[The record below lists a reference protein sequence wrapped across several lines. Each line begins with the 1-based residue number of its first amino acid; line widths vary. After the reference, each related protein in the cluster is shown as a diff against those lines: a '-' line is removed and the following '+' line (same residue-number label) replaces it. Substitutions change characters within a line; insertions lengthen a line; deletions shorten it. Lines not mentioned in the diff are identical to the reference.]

1 MGSENVFIKTCFAL
15 FNYPEKVIDGY
26 INGRRVNYMD
36 AMRYLLVAL
45 FVTGPQT
52 FFLKNTNV
60 IDFMMAAQRPATIEA
75 YQQIGMG
82 EEK

>member
-1 MGSENVFIKTCFAL
+1 
-15 FNYPEKVIDGY
+15 VIDGY

-45 FVTGPQT
+45 FVTGPHT

-60 IDFMMAAQRPATIEA
+60 IDSMMEAQRPATIEA
-75 YQQIGMG
+75 YRQIGMG